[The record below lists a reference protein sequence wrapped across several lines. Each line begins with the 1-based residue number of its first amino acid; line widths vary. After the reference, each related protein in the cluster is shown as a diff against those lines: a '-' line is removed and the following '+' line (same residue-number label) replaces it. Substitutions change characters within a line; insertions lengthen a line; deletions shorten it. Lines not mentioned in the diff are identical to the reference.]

1 MRLWSRTSPR
11 GRGKAAARWAA
22 AGADVDGRLSYLRDS
37 AGTFGW
43 LAARAAAQAVTVLLL
58 ARQLGPEAYGQLV
71 AALAIGGFLV
81 PVANLG
87 LPGALVRDL
96 SRRDTRG
103 GNTST
108 PEAVG
113 IWICVGPAAAAVAA
127 TLAVLVLPGMLAPW
141 AVAALAMGE
150 TLSASGGEL
159 LARIFQGRRRLMR
172 FGQAMFSLPG
182 ARAVALGLCAVLD
195 VRAPE
200 AWVSAY
206 AAAGVLPAVWLVLA
220 EPAAPGRAWRTWRK
234 LARRGRPFA
243 LSALAVRLQG
253 ELNKPLL
260 AQLSHASAGQFGLA
274 QRIVDI
280 VLLPFV
286 ALMESLLPR
295 VYARAHDPLQLL
307 RETGAPLV
315 ILALAAG
322 VGISVGGE
330 WILGLFGSGY
340 SDTSWMLIALCAF
353 PAARVATTLGNV
365 ALVALGLATY
375 LPRVVWGGGIGGTL
389 AALAL
394 IPWFGAL
401 GAVAALYVGEL
412 IALAVQLMVLHSS
425 AKGNQKT
432 SAIKRRS
439 G

>member
-1 MRLWSRTSPR
+1 MRMRSCTPPR
-11 GRGKAAARWAA
+11 GRGRVPGRRAA

-71 AALAIGGFLV
+71 AAIAIGGFLA

-96 SRRDTRG
+96 SRQTTRDGSAGVRE
-103 GNTST
+103 SV
-108 PEAVG
+108 AM
-113 IWICVGPAAAAVAA
+113 WLCVGPAAAAVGAMVV
-127 TLAVLVLPGMLAPW
+127 VLVLPGKLAAW
-141 AVAALAMGE
+141 AVAALAMAE
-150 TLSASGGEL
+150 TVSASGAEL

-172 FGQAMFSLPG
+172 FGQVMFSFPG
-182 ARAVALGLCAVLD
+182 ARAAALGICAVLD
-195 VRAPE
+195 VETLE
-200 AWVSAY
+200 AWVAAY
-206 AAAGVLPAVWLVLA
+206 ALAGALPAVWLVLA
-220 EPAAPGRAWRTWRK
+220 EPAAPGCAWRRWRE

-280 VLLPFV
+280 VLLPFA
-286 ALMESLLPR
+286 ALIESLLPR

-307 RETGAPLV
+307 RETGVPLV
-315 ILALAAG
+315 IAALAAG
-322 VGISVGGE
+322 GGISLGGE

-340 SDTSWMLIALCAF
+340 SNTSWMLATLCAF
-353 PAARVATTLGNV
+353 PAVRVATTLGNV
-365 ALVALGLATY
+365 ALVSVGLATY
-375 LPRVVWGGGIGGTL
+375 LPRVVWGGGLGGTL
-389 AALAL
+389 AAVAL
-394 IPWFGAL
+394 VPWFGAL

-412 IALAVQLMVLHSS
+412 VALGVQLVALRSS
-425 AKGNQKT
+425 AKPREK
-432 SAIKRRS
+432 A
-439 G
+439 

>member
-1 MRLWSRTSPR
+1 M
-11 GRGKAAARWAA
+11 
-22 AGADVDGRLSYLRDS
+22 DGRLSYLRDS

-113 IWICVGPAAAAVAA
+113 IWLCVGPAAAAVAA

-172 FGQAMFSLPG
+172 FGQVMFSLPG

-200 AWVSAY
+200 VWVFAY
-206 AAAGVLPAVWLVLA
+206 TAAGALPVVWLVLA
-220 EPAAPGRAWRTWRK
+220 EPAAPGRAWWTWRK

-286 ALMESLLPR
+286 ASMESLLPR
-295 VYARAHDPLQLL
+295 VYARHRDPLAFL
-307 RETGAPLV
+307 RWPGTIIVIAALV
-315 ILALAAG
+315 VGTALAA
-322 VGISVGGE
+322 VGPTLLGFLGAGYTE
-330 WILGLFGSGY
+330 AAWILV
-340 SDTSWMLIALCAF
+340 ALAPF
-353 PAARVATTLGNV
+353 PAVHLATVLGNV
-365 ALVALGLATY
+365 ALIATGNAERM
-375 LPRVVWGGGIGGTL
+375 PQVV
-389 AALAL
+389 
-394 IPWFGAL
+394 L
-401 GAVAALYVGEL
+401 GAGAAGSVAAVVLTPWLGMQGAVVALYVGRL
-412 IALAVQLMVLHSS
+412 AGLSLHAKALRALAGGGPGTRGGARCSP
-425 AKGNQKT
+425 
-432 SAIKRRS
+432 R
-439 G
+439 